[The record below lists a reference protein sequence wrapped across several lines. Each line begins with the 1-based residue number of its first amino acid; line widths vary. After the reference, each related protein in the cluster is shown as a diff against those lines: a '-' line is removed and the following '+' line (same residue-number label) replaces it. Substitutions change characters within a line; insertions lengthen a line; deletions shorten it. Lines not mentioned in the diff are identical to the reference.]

1 MGSWSSSSM
10 ILVGLLVL
18 ALFEEDEGG
27 QQGGGIEERFL
38 YGRGIVVVSYD
49 MPRMV
54 FVCGV
59 LLLFLA

>member
-1 MGSWSSSSM
+1 M
-10 ILVGLLVL
+10 ILVGLLVS